1 MRGLSRKECSKTN
14 KGDMQPFENTL
25 LFAMTFPKRGFFGKV
40 TSLVYYGAVVPY
52 RRFSHSCGLEPSA
65 LLPPALA

>member
-40 TSLVYYGAVVPY
+40 TSLVYYGC
-52 RRFSHSCGLEPSA
+52 RT
-65 LLPPALA
+65 LP